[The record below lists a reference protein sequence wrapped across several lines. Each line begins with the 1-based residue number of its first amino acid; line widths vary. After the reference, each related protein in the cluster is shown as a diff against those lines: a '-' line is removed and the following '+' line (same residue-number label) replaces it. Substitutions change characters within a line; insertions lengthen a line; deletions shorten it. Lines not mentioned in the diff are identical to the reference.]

1 MRKTILEVGTNK
13 KYFFAG
19 LAIRDFWQVDDRTI
33 VFVADP
39 TFGKDLIVPIYISLI
54 HVEITLL

>member
-1 MRKTILEVGTNK
+1 MEVANNK

-19 LAIRDFWQVDDRTI
+19 LAIRDFWQVDDSTI

-39 TFGKDLIVPIYISLI
+39 TFGKGLIVIAII
-54 HVEITLL
+54 F